1 MSTNK
6 VTSLHLHEVMFYNMT
21 NQKYNFTNSP
31 IGVLITQLYDSSGC
45 SGDDEEN
52 DQISD
57 SSSYTSDVDLYT
69 EHYQTQG
76 DIVDYDTDLDITEGT
91 DND

>member
-1 MSTNK
+1 MDGSLQQSTLN
-6 VTSLHLHEVMFYNMT
+6 TSNNMT
-21 NQKYNFTNSP
+21 NHKYIFTNSP
-31 IGVLITQLYDSSGC
+31 TGVLITKQYDSSGC

-52 DQISD
+52 NQISD
-57 SSSYTSDVDLYT
+57 SSSSPSDVDLYT

-76 DIVDYDTDLDITEGT
+76 DTVDYDTDLDITEGT